1 MYKIKISDKKLK
13 YMLEKAEVDLKES
26 EKTVYFLKNKSNE
39 LLEFEIY
46 KELNFMEFETND
58 KCEINDVIV
67 KKKKIKR
74 E

>member
-13 YMLEKAEVDLKES
+13 YMLEKAETDLKES
-26 EKTVYFLKNKSNE
+26 EKATYFLKNKSNE